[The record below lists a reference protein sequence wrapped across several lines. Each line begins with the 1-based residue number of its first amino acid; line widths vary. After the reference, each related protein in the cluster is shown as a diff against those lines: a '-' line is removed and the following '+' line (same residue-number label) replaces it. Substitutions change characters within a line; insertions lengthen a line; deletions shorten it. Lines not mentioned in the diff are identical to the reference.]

1 MRARD
6 VLGAALLLV
15 GCAAAPH
22 DGEAPIAPPA
32 PLDAPVSQATQAPA
46 GEADRVVIDD
56 DGFAEYER
64 LLADK
69 ETRLR
74 AAGVLLARR
83 EDLKEAKPA
92 TDPRYAPPPP
102 SPTGGDALAAE
113 KGKAGGGYG
122 RATEAA
128 KPRPTTAPSAATVP
142 ADPARK
148 RVSKD
153 KAERAPRPAPAKNQE
168 SAAAAS
174 EDEGGVGRCALICD
188 LADTTCDLEG
198 KICDLA
204 ARHPGDARYTDLC
217 RRAEDDCKLAA
228 DACQQCSP

>member
-6 VLGAALLLV
+6 VLGAALLLA

-22 DGEAPIAPPA
+22 DGEAPVAPPT
-32 PLDAPVSQATQAPA
+32 PLDAPAPPSVQAAA
-46 GEADRVVIDD
+46 GEERVVFDD

-83 EDLKEAKPA
+83 EDLKDAK

-102 SPTGGDALAAE
+102 SPVGGDALAAE

-122 RATEAA
+122 RATEA
-128 KPRPTTAPSAATVP
+128 KPRPTTAPAAASVP

-153 KAERAPRPAPAKNQE
+153 KAERTPRPTPAKNQE
-168 SAAAAS
+168 AVAAS
-174 EDEGGVGRCALICD
+174 EDEAGLGRCALICD